1 MTLSEAVEAYPKND
15 LKGELVLI
23 LEGAPKEEKVF
34 TLKDAVAMAQ
44 DLIASGASK
53 NDAAKEIAKT
63 TGLKK
68 GDIYRELF

>member
-1 MTLSEAVEAYPKND
+1 MEAYPSND

-23 LEGAPKEEKVF
+23 LEGASKEARVF
-34 TLKDAVAMAQ
+34 TLEEAVAMAKE
-44 DLIASGASK
+44 LLSAGVSK
-53 NDAAKEIAKT
+53 NDAAKEAAKT